1 MKCLK
6 VNPNP
11 LEELLLLNCELEPLL
26 LSITICL
33 WDFTANKAAFES
45 PLYPT
50 TGPAAFKETGPNE
63 LSRLEEQ
70 EVPEF
75 PPK

>member
-1 MKCLK
+1 MKCRK

-11 LEELLLLNCELEPLL
+11 FEELLLLNCKVEPLL

-33 WDFTANKAAFES
+33 WDFTANKAVFES
-45 PLYPT
+45 PLYATADPV
-50 TGPAAFKETGPNE
+50 AFKETGPNE

-70 EVPEF
+70 EVPEL

>member
-1 MKCLK
+1 MKCRN

-11 LEELLLLNCELEPLL
+11 FDELLLNCKVEPRL

-33 WDFTANKAAFES
+33 IDFTGNKAVFES
-45 PLYPT
+45 LLYPT
-50 TGPAAFKETGPNE
+50 ADTVAFKETGPNE
-63 LSRLEEQ
+63 LSRLDEQ

>member
-1 MKCLK
+1 MKCRK

-11 LEELLLLNCELEPLL
+11 FEELLLLNCELELL
-26 LSITICL
+26 FLSITICL
-33 WDFTANKAAFES
+33 GDLTANKDVFES
-45 PLYPT
+45 LVYPAAD
-50 TGPAAFKETGPNE
+50 PVAFKETGPNE